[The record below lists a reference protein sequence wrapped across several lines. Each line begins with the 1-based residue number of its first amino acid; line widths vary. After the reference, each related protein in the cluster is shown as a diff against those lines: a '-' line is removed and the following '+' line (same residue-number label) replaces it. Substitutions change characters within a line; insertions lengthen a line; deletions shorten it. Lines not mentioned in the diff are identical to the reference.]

1 MPLTMRAT
9 QDLALLLCQAGA
21 AIFLLLGV
29 SHGVMTL
36 LDLRRP
42 QFFAPR
48 DPRLIPA
55 LRQTSLGLS
64 PKANFWR
71 AWMGFNLS
79 HSLGLVVFGG
89 GLVYLSSAQGWESSR
104 GTLTA
109 ASVVISV
116 AYLILAVRFW
126 FPVPAIAIGA
136 STLLLIASWL
146 LGRNG

>member
-1 MPLTMRAT
+1 VR
-9 QDLALLLCQAGA
+9 DLALWLSRTGA

-29 SHGVMTL
+29 AHGVMTL

-42 QFFAPR
+42 RFFAPR
-48 DPRLIPA
+48 DPQLIPA
-55 LRQTSLGLS
+55 LRQTSIGLS

-89 GLVYLSSAQGWESSR
+89 GLIYLSSAEGWESAR
-104 GTLTA
+104 GTLTG
-109 ASVVISV
+109 ASVIISM
-116 AYLILAVRFW
+116 AYLILALRFW
-126 FPVPAIAIGA
+126 FPAPAIAAGA

-146 LGRNG
+146 LGRIG